1 MLTEIG
7 LFLVDATEGERGQ
20 SEPGSNG
27 ETDSKHTCVVDAQ
40 LERFWRSYGAL
51 RGRNDEALTVA
62 VLALTKSGEGR

>member
-1 MLTEIG
+1 MNELLTEIG
-7 LFLVDATEGERGQ
+7 LFLVDATEGER
-20 SEPGSNG
+20 GSNG